1 MERQRMQDT
10 AESMLRTVLM
20 EILDI
25 AGGGSMA
32 HIPPVAYEY
41 EISCSKTADDR
52 EHVYSRV
59 TNMPPILNLGN

>member
-1 MERQRMQDT
+1 MQDT
-10 AESMLRTVLM
+10 AESMLRTVLN

-25 AGGGSMA
+25 AGGGSMS

-41 EISCSKTADDR
+41 EISVSRTADDR

-59 TNMPPILNLGN
+59 NSMPPILNLGN